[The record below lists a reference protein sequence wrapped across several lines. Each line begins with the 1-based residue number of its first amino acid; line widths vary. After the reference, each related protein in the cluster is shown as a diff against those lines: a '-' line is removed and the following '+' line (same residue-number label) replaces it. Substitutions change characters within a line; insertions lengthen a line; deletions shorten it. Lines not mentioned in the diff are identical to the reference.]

1 VTRLRAAALAGAIVA
16 AALLGVL
23 GLRSRTG
30 VAVEGP
36 VLVVR
41 SVSDGGAK
49 RPPLRGDAD
58 ERAMTLAAASMAP
71 ADRQHVLELIDFA
84 TARLEAQLSP
94 LGTDFDDGDPVE
106 QLRKSLQPYLAI
118 FTAARE
124 LDRTAWANDDLE
136 VRIATSC
143 ATAHV
148 GAGEVCAPLRDPA
161 GAPPPPSIVKRARF
175 LAWAMASAR
184 ILDVGSKARAQQC
197 AQTLRVRSTEALSP
211 IALVL
216 LADDLALRPAS
227 EPSELQAA
235 ATRLGRAIVVSGRQP
250 PKDLEAFAR
259 VPRPEPVAPWLGIGE
274 GQVLVIP
281 RLSALGRA
289 LPATCE

>member
-1 VTRLRAAALAGAIVA
+1 MIRVRAAALGGAIVA

-23 GLRSRTG
+23 GLRSRK
-30 VAVEGP
+30 AAAPEGP

-41 SVSDGGAK
+41 ARVDGT
-49 RPPLRGDAD
+49 RPSLRADAD
-58 ERAMTLAAASMAP
+58 ERAMTIAAAAMGPS
-71 ADRQHVLELIDFA
+71 DRQHVLELIDFA

-94 LGTDFDDGDPVE
+94 LGTDFDEGDPVE
-106 QLRKSLQPYLAI
+106 QLQRSLQPYLAL

-124 LDRTAWANDDLE
+124 LDRTAWASDEIE
-136 VRIATSC
+136 VRIAMSC
-143 ATAHV
+143 AAAHV
-148 GAGEVCAPLRDPA
+148 GKGETCAPLRDPA
-161 GAPPPPSIVKRARF
+161 GAPPPSAQVKRARF
-175 LAWAMASAR
+175 LAWGMASAR
-184 ILDVGSKARAQQC
+184 ILDLGTKARAEAC
-197 AQTLRVRSTEALSP
+197 AKTLRIRSTEALSP

-216 LADDLALRPAS
+216 LADDLALRPAAD
-227 EPSELQAA
+227 PSDLQAA

-259 VPRPEPVAPWLGIGE
+259 VPRQEPVAPWLGVKD

-289 LPATCE
+289 LPWTCE